1 MEILSPMQPQVS
13 SKVIQRDFGAYQ
25 RKGLQSAVFF
35 GILLLYHLVIIFQ
48 GFDMLDEGFHVTFY
62 QQIFND
68 PSSVQYSFFYWLSGV
83 VGNAVLNLAP
93 GLGLW
98 GLRAAG
104 ALISVATIMLAYQL
118 LKDKVRR
125 DVLQI
130 SIALLA
136 LYINTEPKD
145 IHYNTISAFLY
156 FATFA
161 LMMRGLRRNAILWLF
176 LAGVISGLNV
186 FTRIPNLVGTGV
198 GVIILYY
205 GYLEGKSLKEQ
216 FRELMAFI
224 GGVVLAMAA
233 VVWTMRAIG
242 HWQYFEAAI
251 GYLTSMGKTNT
262 QNDGL
267 GGSYGMAKIIYS
279 PFKQYAISIFTILA
293 LVPVMFGGVY
303 AYRQGEK
310 MGGLGG
316 ILLRCIPFLLLAIT
330 AALILTD
337 RIELQMLTYFYTGLC
352 LITTSIIL
360 LGDGD
365 RDKKILAAMGLFIM
379 LVHPLASAPGIMT
392 VIIYSMWLS
401 LPLAIDLISSLNY
414 SNVRVHLKAYRKN
427 RDFTIGWS
435 KDDLRLLYTGMI
447 FLLVLLPAYQLYTK
461 PYFYDYHNRSTLT
474 AAIDNKNTRMIY
486 TSEARAQ
493 KVNELLEASGRY
505 VNPGDH
511 VLAYDAIPMYH
522 FMTETKPYLRNPAP
536 MFYST
541 GIFDM
546 EMQHAQRTLNL
557 PVVVM
562 QQIKT
567 YHEGSSWPEQV
578 VVGDYFTNERS
589 AGRTAIIN
597 EFLKENA
604 YQQVW
609 TNGIF
614 AIYLPP
620 AKPGQASNI
629 PGTKTAAE

>member
-1 MEILSPMQPQVS
+1 MEILSPMQPKVT
-13 SKVIQRDFGAYQ
+13 SKVIERDFGAYQ
-25 RKGLQSAVFF
+25 RKGLRTTVFF

-68 PSSVQYSFFYWLSGV
+68 PSSVQYGFFYWLSGV
-83 VGNAVLNLAP
+83 IGSAVLNFAS

-104 ALISVATIMLAYQL
+104 ALISVATITMAYQML
-118 LKDKVRR
+118 RGSVRR
-125 DVLQI
+125 DILQI

-145 IHYNTISAFLY
+145 IQYNTISSFLY

-161 LMMRGLRRNAILWLF
+161 LMMRGLRRNTILWLF
-176 LAGVISGLNV
+176 LAGIISGLNV

-198 GVIILYY
+198 GIIILYY
-205 GYLEGKSLKEQ
+205 GYLESKPLKRQ
-216 FRELMAFI
+216 LRELMTFV

-233 VVWTMRAIG
+233 TVWTMRAIG

-251 GYLTSMGKTNT
+251 GYLTNMGKTNT

-267 GGSYGMAKIIYS
+267 GGSYGIMKIIYS
-279 PFKQYAISIFTILA
+279 PFKQYVISIFTIVS

-310 MGGLGG
+310 LGGLGG
-316 ILLRCIPFLLLAIT
+316 ILLRFIPILLVAVSS
-330 AALILTD
+330 ALILTD
-337 RIELQMLTYFYTGLC
+337 RIELPMLTYFYTGLC
-352 LITTSIIL
+352 LITSSIIL
-360 LGDGD
+360 LSDGD
-365 RDKKILAAMGLFIM
+365 SNKKVLAAMGLFIM

-401 LPLAIDLISSLNY
+401 LPLAIDKISSLNY
-414 SNVRVHLKAYRKN
+414 SNIRVHLKANRKN
-427 RDFTIGWS
+427 SDFTIGWT
-435 KDDLRLLYTGMI
+435 KEDLNILYTGMI
-447 FLLVLLPAYQLYTK
+447 FLLVLLPMYQLYKK

-474 AAIDNKNTRMIY
+474 APIDNKNTRMIY

-493 KVNELLEASGRY
+493 KVNELLKESGRH
-505 VNPGDH
+505 VKPGDF

-522 FMTETKPYLRNPAP
+522 FLTETKPYLRNPAP
-536 MFYST
+536 MFYTT
-541 GIFDM
+541 GIFDI
-546 EMQHAQRTLNL
+546 EMKHAQRSLNL

-578 VVGDYFTNERS
+578 VVGDYFTNDRS
-589 AGRTAIIN
+589 AGRNAIFN
-597 EFLKENA
+597 QFLKDNA
-604 YQQVW
+604 YRQVW

-620 AKPGQASNI
+620 GNQGEASNLTE
-629 PGTKTAAE
+629 TKTVSE